1 MIRSPIARPWC
12 SEERVDLARLG
23 EIGPESDRA
32 DHCAQRVNLCAAV
45 DTFDPDGVHAPRTIS
60 ESAMLVDVA
69 IFINKLTFTDT
80 MKEWGGAM
88 TDREFTG
95 KVALVTGAAG
105 IARAVA
111 LRLARAGAVV
121 STLDISDAQNR
132 ELSAL
137 AQKENLAIRT
147 LLGDV
152 SRETDVQAA
161 VREAAAPAGGLD
173 IIVNSAAIHPF
184 GDAVEL
190 EWETWRRCLEINV
203 GGMFLTAHFGVPEMR
218 RRGGG
223 AIVNLASVQGYSCQ
237 KRVSAYVTS
246 KGAVHAFTRSLAL
259 DCASDRI
266 RVNSVSPGSVR
277 TPMLAMAARTFDGPT
292 ADLEEV
298 FRRFGA
304 AHPLGRI
311 GEPEEVAELVAFLV
325 SDRAAFCTGA
335 DFVIDGGLVAQ
346 QAVA

>member
-1 MIRSPIARPWC
+1 MA
-12 SEERVDLARLG
+12 DL
-23 EIGPESDRA
+23 
-32 DHCAQRVNLCAAV
+32 
-45 DTFDPDGVHAPRTIS
+45 
-60 ESAMLVDVA
+60 
-69 IFINKLTFTDT
+69 
-80 MKEWGGAM
+80 
-88 TDREFTG
+88 EFAG

-111 LRLARAGAVV
+111 LRLARAGAMV
-121 STLDISDAQNR
+121 STLDISDEPNR

-137 AQKENLAIRT
+137 AQKENLTIRT

-152 SRETDVQAA
+152 SREADVKAA
-161 VREAAAPAGGLD
+161 VREVAAPAGGLD

-184 GDAVEL
+184 GDAVETQ
-190 EWETWRRCLEINV
+190 WETWRRCLEINV

-223 AIVNLASVQGYSCQ
+223 AIVNMASVQGYCSQ
-237 KRVSAYVTS
+237 KRVSAYATS
-246 KGAVHAFTRSLAL
+246 KGAIHAFTRSLAL
-259 DCASDRI
+259 DCAADHI

-277 TPMLAMAARTFDGPT
+277 TPMLAMAVKTFDGPT

-298 FRRFGA
+298 YRRFGA

-311 GEPEEVAELVAFLV
+311 GEPEEVAELVAFLL

-335 DFVIDGGLVAQ
+335 DFVVDGGLIAG
-346 QAVA
+346 QAVV

>member
-1 MIRSPIARPWC
+1 MDC
-12 SEERVDLARLG
+12 EL
-23 EIGPESDRA
+23 
-32 DHCAQRVNLCAAV
+32 
-45 DTFDPDGVHAPRTIS
+45 
-60 ESAMLVDVA
+60 
-69 IFINKLTFTDT
+69 
-80 MKEWGGAM
+80 
-88 TDREFTG
+88 TG

-111 LRLARAGAVV
+111 LRLARAGAAV
-121 STLDISDAQNR
+121 STLEIREEQSR

-137 AQKENLAIRT
+137 AQKENLSIRT
-147 LLGDV
+147 LGGDV
-152 SRETDVQAA
+152 SREADVEAAIRATAAA
-161 VREAAAPAGGLD
+161 VGGLD

-190 EWETWRRCLEINV
+190 DWETWRRCLEINV

-237 KRVSAYVTS
+237 KRVVAYATS

-259 DCASDRI
+259 DCAPDRI

-277 TPMLAMAARTFDGPT
+277 TPMLAMAARTFDGPS
-292 ADLEEV
+292 ADLDEV
-298 FRRFGA
+298 FRRFGS

-325 SDRAAFCTGA
+325 SDRASFCTGA
-335 DFVIDGGLVAQ
+335 DFVADGGLKAQ
-346 QAVA
+346 IGVI